1 MINSTKYYSLEMDA
15 TLRIL
20 DGIKFGNTDVYS
32 VDIKISQPSNTQN
45 KLKTDIK
52 SCSTQL
58 IVDGSKLTESFEY
71 HVAKAKEENPDID
84 TSDVKIPVSVLI
96 NSDIELTA
104 DTFVERCNLCGELM
118 INITGVYKE

>member
-20 DGIKFGNTDVYS
+20 DGIKFGNTDVYL
-32 VDIKISQPSNTQN
+32 VDIKISQPSNTSN

-71 HVAKAKEENPDID
+71 HAIKAKDENPDIGI
-84 TSDVKIPVSVLI
+84 SDVKIPVSVLI

-104 DTFVERCNLCGELM
+104 DTFVEKCNLCDELM

>member
-20 DGIKFGNTDVYS
+20 DGINFGNTDVYF

-45 KLKTDIK
+45 RLKTDIK

-71 HVAKAKEENPDID
+71 HVTKAKEENPDID
-84 TSDVKIPVSVLI
+84 TPDVKIPVSILI

-104 DTFVERCNLCGELM
+104 DTFVEKCNLCNELM

>member
-1 MINSTKYYSLEMDA
+1 MINNTKYYSLEMDA

-71 HVAKAKEENPDID
+71 HVAKAKKENPDID
-84 TSDVKIPVSVLI
+84 TSDVRIPVSILI
-96 NSDIELTA
+96 NSDIELTP
-104 DTFVERCNLCGELM
+104 DTFVEKCNLCDELM